1 MNGHDLDTIFD
12 LLLKN
17 SPTSDALIDMNGNI
31 YRCNEAYKNLV
42 GYNFEEL
49 KGKTN
54 ALCASQEDYEK
65 EIANI
70 NKLISGNETDMKY
83 RSTRLTKNGKTV
95 MVEITALAFKDQ
107 KGNPTFILKRMND
120 ITELVMA
127 EETENSMQLYLQ
139 TILDDMPMNIYF
151 KDLESRFILVSKN
164 DIEFLGCKSMDEV
177 RGKTDYD
184 FFQAVHADACMKDEQ
199 YIINTGK
206 VIEKEEREV
215 HKDGSVTWVL
225 TTKSPLK
232 NQEGQTIG
240 TYGISRDITEIKE
253 AEGKTKQLY
262 KDLEEKNQKLED
274 TIEELSRTQNKLIFA
289 EKMAALGNLIGGIAH
304 EINTPLGAIKA
315 SSSNIQEVVEKINV
329 DLPWIINNATS
340 DEINWLFRLINE
352 ADARDISVFS
362 KVERM
367 RKRELASLF
376 EANHIENA
384 QTIADTIITLK
395 LKQTNEEYIQLLS
408 MPNAQNLL
416 QMLKVLFSL
425 KRNAN
430 NIFVSVE
437 KASNVVR
444 ALKNYIYKNG
454 QGEYEATNIVETIET
469 VLILTANMIK
479 HTKTEI
485 TTNFGSIPMI
495 FCKQDEMCQV
505 WTNLMTNAIQAMGES
520 GKLEIGVKSIDSE
533 NIRIWFK
540 DNGPGIPDD
549 VKIRIFEPY
558 FTTKAQG
565 IGTGMGLDISRQIID
580 SHKGKLYFES
590 TVGIGTTFFIEI
602 PVNQEPVK
610 KNTKNI

>member
-17 SPTSDALIDMNGNI
+17 SPTCDALIDMNGNI

-42 GYNFEEL
+42 GYTYEEL

-70 NKLISGNETDMKY
+70 NKLISGTATDMKY

-95 MVEITALAFKDQ
+95 LVEITALAFKDQ
-107 KGNPTFILKRMND
+107 KGNPIFILKRMND

-127 EETENSMQLYLQ
+127 EETDKSMQLYLQ

-199 YIINTGK
+199 YIINTGN

-232 NQEGQTIG
+232 SQDGKTIG

-329 DLPWIINNATS
+329 DLPWLINNATS
-340 DEINWLFRLINE
+340 EEINWLFRLINE

-362 KVERM
+362 KVERL
-367 RKRELASLF
+367 RKRELASMF
-376 EANHIENA
+376 EAHHIENA

-395 LKQTNEEYIQLLS
+395 LNQTNEEYIKLLS

-485 TTNFGSIPMI
+485 TTNFDSIPMI

-520 GKLEIGVKSIDSE
+520 GKLEIGVKTIDPE

-549 VKIRIFEPY
+549 VKVRIFEPY

-602 PVNQEPVK
+602 PVNQEPIK
-610 KNTKNI
+610 KNIKNI